1 MAGLKIFLRRTGPL
15 DQMDRNPAAIAA
27 ATKVKLARKA
37 QADDHIEV
45 DNDERRQSSDI
56 KALHT

>member
-1 MAGLKIFLRRTGPL
+1 
-15 DQMDRNPAAIAA
+15 MDRNPAAIAA

-45 DNDERRQSSDI
+45 NNDERRRSSDI
-56 KALHT
+56 EALHT